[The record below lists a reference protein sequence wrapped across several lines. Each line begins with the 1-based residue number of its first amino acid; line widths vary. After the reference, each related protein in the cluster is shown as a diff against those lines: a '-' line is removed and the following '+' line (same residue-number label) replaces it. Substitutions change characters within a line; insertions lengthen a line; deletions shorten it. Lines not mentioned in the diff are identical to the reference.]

1 MYIFVYIFKHD
12 GQFHTKR
19 QTNHL
24 NRQVLVDHFFG
35 WFKLK
40 LDFGWLIHLKLNKS
54 NSVRESS
61 LSIKETTNN
70 LHILNYFVCP
80 VFTLDNLSTQTI
92 SHLLEWQQPMSS
104 TTQENYSLQL
114 HLFATRTNKR
124 FNEWQETIDQFL
136 KGWLW
141 QS

>member
-54 NSVRESS
+54 NWENPLYQSKNNNKQLAC
-61 LSIKETTNN
+61 LSCFHTRQLVYPDNFLSFRVTTANEQYYTGE
-70 LHILNYFVCP
+70 LLNYP
-80 VFTLDNLSTQTI
+80 Y
-92 SHLLEWQQPMSS
+92 LLPE
-104 TTQENYSLQL
+104 L
-114 HLFATRTNKR
+114 
-124 FNEWQETIDQFL
+124 I
-136 KGWLW
+136 KGLT
-141 QS
+141 SDKKLLINFSKNDFGKVNGGH